1 MARSKPSPRHLTMQ
15 RSIVPQS
22 ERKKYMER
30 LKQKRDYFARADCRF
45 WVFEEASLPG
55 AFLEFI
61 EAADA
66 ETLANAQAGA
76 PEKMLDPN
84 RIYREVEIS

>member
-1 MARSKPSPRHLTMQ
+1 MARSKPMPRHLTMQ
-15 RSIVPQS
+15 RTIVPAS
-22 ERKKYMER
+22 ERKKYFER
-30 LKQKRDYFARADCRF
+30 LRLKRDYFARAECRF

-61 EAADA
+61 EAADLQ
-66 ETLANAQAGA
+66 TLTAAQASA
-76 PEKMLDPN
+76 PEAMLDPN